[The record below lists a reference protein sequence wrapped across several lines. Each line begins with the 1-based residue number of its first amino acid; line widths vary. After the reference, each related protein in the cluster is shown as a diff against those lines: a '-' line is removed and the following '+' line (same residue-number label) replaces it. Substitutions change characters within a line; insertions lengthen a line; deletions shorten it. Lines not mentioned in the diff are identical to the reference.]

1 MPQTD
6 PKPTPNTT
14 MIDIKTQL
22 EALPED
28 PLREPGTIRL
38 LLSVGA
44 SQALT
49 DSGHE
54 CFQIV
59 GRTSYPALPGRWAIY
74 LKPVPLKIA
83 QDACNVALGT
93 HSARKIK
100 PAPTPAPAATAATP
114 TNAP

>member
-1 MPQTD
+1 MT
-6 PKPTPNTT
+6 
-14 MIDIKTQL
+14 DIKTQL
-22 EALPED
+22 EAIPED

-38 LLSVGA
+38 LLSAGA

-59 GRTSYPALPGRWAIY
+59 GRTSYPALPCRWAIY

-83 QDACNVALGT
+83 VDACNVAMGS
-93 HSARKIK
+93 HKAVRIK
-100 PAPTPAPAATAATP
+100 PAPTPAPATTAGSP
-114 TNAP
+114 TNTP